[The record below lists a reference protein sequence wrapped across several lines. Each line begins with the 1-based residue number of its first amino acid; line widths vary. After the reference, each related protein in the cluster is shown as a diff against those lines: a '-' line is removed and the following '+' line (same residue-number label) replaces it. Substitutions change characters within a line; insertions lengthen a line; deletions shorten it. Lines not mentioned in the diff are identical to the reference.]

1 MSDSASVPT
10 STEAQASLVVDV
22 SDFPL
27 RVDLP
32 LSVGPRRPL
41 VAPWDPASPSDPLA
55 SPSDPLAS
63 PSDITNYAYVWYKTD
78 PAQLSQF
85 SKDELDKIHIIIMN
99 YSYPCYLAGHDLV
112 RLLPDNQKIKL
123 LNSELIFIREKM
135 TEVNLGHIVIIQ
147 IPRILYDLFNIY
159 YTSTDHY
166 FTYTC
171 SFSLRTLDQFNKV
184 TRRNTEYCKQSIF
197 TLNNHII
204 NYLNANNYLDNIESH
219 YDAILDFL
227 TLPREPRTLGLR
239 RVHDVI
245 TYSILTSNN
254 NITYNNFL
262 QRLRL
267 LGATLDFEKQKSEG
281 RFTLYRAA
289 TLRLDN
295 VGTQTLSLNTS
306 MLTGCVSDN
315 NGACT
320 FTLCLQGG
328 ETPLNTGQFFY
339 HEKKIKYNIKKFL
352 VGDLSPEDSLFFIPP
367 IHPFLQIYC
376 GGELFHA
383 RTKFGQ
389 PFSQSLRTIGI
400 ACGITDYLKSTKTTE
415 ELQRIYE
422 GYKDRDEI
430 FVWYLS
436 NERRPVIG
444 PALPPPIPQPPA
456 LTFAQRFQ
464 ALFTRAPSQ
473 TLPQQQRADEEQRQ
487 KSTDW
492 YGLGNPA
499 RQGGGRRKNKKKYFS
514 KQHHSL
520 RRNKSR
526 RNKSRRKNKS
536 RRN

>member
-27 RVDLP
+27 SVDLP

-99 YSYPCYLAGHDLV
+99 YSYPCYLAGLDLV

-171 SFSLRTLDQFNKV
+171 SSSLKTLDQFNTL
-184 TRRNTEYCKQSIF
+184 TRSNTENCKQSIF

-204 NYLNANNYLDNIESH
+204 NYLNANNYLGSDIESH
-219 YDAILDFL
+219 YHDILDFL

-245 TYSILTSNN
+245 NYSILTSNN

-267 LGATLDFEKQKSEG
+267 LGVTLDFEKQKSEG

-306 MLTGCVSDN
+306 MLTGCVSDH

-328 ETPLNTGQFFY
+328 ETPLDTGDFY
-339 HEKKIKYNIKKFL
+339 YLEKKIKYNIKKFL

-456 LTFAQRFQ
+456 LTFAQRFR
-464 ALFTRAPSQ
+464 ALFTPAASQ
-473 TLPQQQRADEEQRQ
+473 PQRPLTPHEKEVW
-487 KSTDW
+487 K
-492 YGLGNPA
+492 A
-499 RQGGGRRKNKKKYFS
+499 RLRFHRGGGKKKYFS
-514 KQHHSL
+514 KQYSL
-520 RRNKSR
+520 RRK
-526 RNKSRRKNKS
+526 KSRRKNKS
-536 RRN
+536 RRNK